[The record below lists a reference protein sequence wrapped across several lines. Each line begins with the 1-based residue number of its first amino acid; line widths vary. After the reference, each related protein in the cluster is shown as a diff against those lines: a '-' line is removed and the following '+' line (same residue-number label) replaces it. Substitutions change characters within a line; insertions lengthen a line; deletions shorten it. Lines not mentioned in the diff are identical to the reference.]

1 MTKTIATPALRV
13 GNYVMNAGGKV
24 ARIFTA
30 DKIRYSITFESGSVI
45 HCHKSRTW
53 VVR

>member
-1 MTKTIATPALRV
+1 MNKNTKQLKV
-13 GNYVMNAGGKV
+13 NDYVMNAGGRV
-24 ARIFTA
+24 TRIFTA
-30 DKIRYSITFESGSVI
+30 DNIRYSITFESGSVI